1 ARDEMAYRGSVF
13 YGYAELKNNVAG
25 VAGEIQS
32 LYDNEIIYL
41 PPAVTEQQIEITSHG
56 DGETVYG
63 DTAILT
69 GTSDPGRVL
78 YLNGKPVGRHKNGD
92 FAVKVRISAGEN
104 RFLFTQTGEEKLI
117 VLYR

>member
-1 ARDEMAYRGSVF
+1 MSEYLALISKVSPTESEMDSAATGS
-13 YGYAELKNNVAG
+13 
-25 VAGEIQS
+25 
-32 LYDNEIIYL
+32 
-41 PPAVTEQQIEITSHG
+41 
-56 DGETVYG
+56 TV
-63 DTAILT
+63 ILT

-92 FAVKVRISAGEN
+92 FAVKVRLSAGEN